1 MAENESIGNYLINAG
16 RCLKSVITVSIVFA
30 VIEIFLLAVVN
41 IGSEYK
47 STLSE
52 EEANN
57 KDLNIYMFMAIIALI
72 YFVFFLLQTYS
83 GYNYIIKAGRKMNE
97 N

>member
-1 MAENESIGNYLINAG
+1 MAENESIGNCLISAG
-16 RCLKSVITVSIVFA
+16 RCLKSVITVSIVCAILEIFLFA
-30 VIEIFLLAVVN
+30 VIKT
-41 IGSEYK
+41 GSEYK
-47 STLSE
+47 SSLSA

-57 KDLNIYMFMAIIALI
+57 KDQNIYMIMAFIALF
-72 YFVFFLLQTYS
+72 YFVFFLFQTYI